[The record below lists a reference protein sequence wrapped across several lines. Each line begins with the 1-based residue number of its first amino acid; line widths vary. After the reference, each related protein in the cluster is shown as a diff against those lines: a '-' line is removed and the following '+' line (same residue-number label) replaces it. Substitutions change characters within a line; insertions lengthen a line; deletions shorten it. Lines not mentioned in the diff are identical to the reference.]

1 VRRQVGAL
9 VALLLA
15 SLPRLGANAHLAR
28 RLVAALAQHA
38 PGRAALRAGAARWQ
52 APPGAGGAGGGAPAG
67 APAGAKQALQW
78 AVTRLWQQGT
88 LAPPAL
94 PRCAAVAMR
103 HGREVGVTAC
113 AQSCGTLALPVLVRG
128 RRSACPHPATCVS
141 GSL

>member
-28 RLVAALAQHA
+28 RLVTALAQHA

-52 APPGAGGAGGGAPAG
+52 AQAGAGGGGRGGAG

-78 AVTRLWQQGT
+78 AVTRLWQQGA
-88 LAPPAL
+88 LAPHACPRSAL
-94 PRCAAVAMR
+94 VAIR
-103 HGREVGVTAC
+103 HG
-113 AQSCGTLALPVLVRG
+113 
-128 RRSACPHPATCVS
+128 
-141 GSL
+141 